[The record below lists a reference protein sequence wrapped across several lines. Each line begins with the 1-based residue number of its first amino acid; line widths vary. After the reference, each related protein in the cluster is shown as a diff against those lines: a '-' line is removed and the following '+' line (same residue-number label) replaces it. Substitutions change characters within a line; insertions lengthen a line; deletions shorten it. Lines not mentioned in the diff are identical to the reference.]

1 MNNRRTKTVPFDGL
15 EATPI
20 TTTLME
26 LVEALSCVA
35 TDDRMVTSTMKDIF
49 NSHRVRLARS
59 SAPVRLVEC
68 GLSQRTPRFNRS
80 RKRAAWA

>member
-1 MNNRRTKTVPFDGL
+1 MSNRGTKTVPFDGL

-35 TDDRMVTSTMKDIF
+35 TDDRMVTATMKNIF
-49 NSHRVRLARS
+49 NSHRARLARS
-59 SAPVRLVEC
+59 SAPVRIVESE
-68 GLSQRTPRFNRS
+68 LSQRTPRLNRS